1 MNMRR
6 QYGFTLWE
14 LLMTLLVAGILLGIG
29 VPNVMEF
36 QRNGAMTA
44 VANDAVTAVLVA
56 RTEAV
61 KRQAPVVFCLSANPT
76 DELPTCSPAA
86 VADSTV
92 GFVVWVDENGNED
105 ADGARILTDATDNN
119 LTVDADELV
128 LVRSAAP
135 DGTTI
140 RVSTN
145 CSYVSFAPSG
155 FLRQVG
161 ATCAPAA
168 PGAPRARA
176 LLFCDDRGRRRAAGD
191 LSAARAVQIQRSG
204 RAQVV
209 QEEGQINT
217 SFTIVDIALGVGVP
231 TCPLPP

>member
-1 MNMRR
+1 MNTRR

-76 DELPTCSPAA
+76 DEFPTCSPAA

-92 GFVVWVDENGNED
+92 G
-105 ADGARILTDATDNN
+105 ILTDATDNN

-128 LVRSAAP
+128 LVRSVAP

-217 SFTIVDIALGVGVP
+217 SFTIVDLALGTGVP